1 MGSKD
6 LLDKRVSISLRF
18 PKSVRDNLKFFC
30 DNRPYSISMY
40 EAVDRSLTFF
50 LGAIDYSNLS
60 SIELP
65 DLSLSRSADSV
76 LCSYTLS
83 TRNVIVLTALSKQI
97 GVPRNRLAL
106 MAISNLLNGKYP
118 DLKS

>member
-1 MGSKD
+1 MAKD
-6 LLDKRVSISLRF
+6 LLNKRVSISLRL
-18 PKSVRDNLKFFC
+18 PKSIRENLEFFC
-30 DNRPYSISMY
+30 DNRPYPISMS

-50 LGAIDYSNLS
+50 LGSIDYTNLS

-65 DLSLSRSADSV
+65 DLSF
-76 LCSYTLS
+76 SYTLS
-83 TRNVIVLTALSKQI
+83 ARNVIVLTALSKQI
-97 GVPRNRLAL
+97 NVPRNRLAL

>member
-6 LLDKRVSISLRF
+6 LLDKRVSISLRL
-18 PKSVRDNLKFFC
+18 PKSIREHLEFFC
-30 DNRPYSISMY
+30 TNRPYHISMS

-50 LGAIDYSNLS
+50 LGSIDYTNLS

-65 DLSLSRSADSV
+65 DLSLSRSADSI

-83 TRNVIVLTALSKQI
+83 ARNVIVLTALSKQL
-97 GVPRNRLAL
+97 GVPRNRLAII
-106 MAISNLLNGKYP
+106 AISNLLNGKYQ

>member
-1 MGSKD
+1 MAKD
-6 LLDKRVSISLRF
+6 LLNKRVSISLRL
-18 PKSVRDNLKFFC
+18 PKSIRENLEFFC
-30 DNRPYSISMY
+30 DNRSYPISMS

-50 LGAIDYSNLS
+50 LGSIDYTNLS

-83 TRNVIVLTALSKQI
+83 ARNVIVLTALSKQI
-97 GVPRNRLAL
+97 NVPRNRLAL